1 MILHY
6 WNRWHS
12 KYYPML
18 PIGLPIGETPD
29 FCFVLNRQHYCSIV
43 QLFNCSNRP
52 VALVMPTPPGHEIC
66 QIKRMKVK
74 RFS

>member
-1 MILHY
+1 SDYMILHY
-6 WNRWHS
+6 WNRWYS

-43 QLFNCSNRP
+43 QIDP
-52 VALVMPTPPGHEIC
+52 
-66 QIKRMKVK
+66 
-74 RFS
+74 

>member
-43 QLFNCSNRP
+43 QLFKSTRS
-52 VALVMPTPPGHEIC
+52 
-66 QIKRMKVK
+66 
-74 RFS
+74 FSHAHASWP